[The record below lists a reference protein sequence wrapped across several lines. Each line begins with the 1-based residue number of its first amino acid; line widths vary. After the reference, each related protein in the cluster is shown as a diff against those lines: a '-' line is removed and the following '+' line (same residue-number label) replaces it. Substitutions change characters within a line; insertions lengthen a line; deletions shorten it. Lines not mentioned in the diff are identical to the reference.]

1 MSRKNKTYTEE
12 FKKTLV
18 DLLTNGKSIA
28 EVSRE
33 YGVATS
39 NLVGWKKLYTK
50 LSPESDE
57 TVTLAEYKK
66 MKKEMES
73 IKEECEIEKEDKKYF
88 ELNYTY
94 DIDNPEV
101 AYNVHLEY
109 AIRSYVDIVIPK
121 SDNKNP
127 LECLRER

>member
-39 NLVGWKKLYTK
+39 NLVGWTKLYTK

-73 IKEECEIEKEDKKYF
+73 IKEECEILKKALTIF
-88 ELNYTY
+88 
-94 DIDNPEV
+94 
-101 AYNVHLEY
+101 A
-109 AIRSYVDIVIPK
+109 
-121 SDNKNP
+121 KN
-127 LECLRER
+127 

>member
-28 EVSRE
+28 EVSHE

-50 LSPESDE
+50 LTKES
-57 TVTLAEYKK
+57 L
-66 MKKEMES
+66 
-73 IKEECEIEKEDKKYF
+73 
-88 ELNYTY
+88 
-94 DIDNPEV
+94 
-101 AYNVHLEY
+101 
-109 AIRSYVDIVIPK
+109 DIVVK
-121 SDNKNP
+121 GK
-127 LECLRER
+127 

>member
-39 NLVGWKKLYTK
+39 NLAGWKKLYTK
-50 LSPESDE
+50 IPSETGESFS
-57 TVTLAEYKK
+57 LAEYKK
-66 MKKEMES
+66 LKKEMES
-73 IKEECEIEKEDKKYF
+73 IKEECEILKKALTIF
-88 ELNYTY
+88 
-94 DIDNPEV
+94 
-101 AYNVHLEY
+101 A
-109 AIRSYVDIVIPK
+109 
-121 SDNKNP
+121 KN
-127 LECLRER
+127 

>member
-39 NLVGWKKLYTK
+39 NLVGWKNYIQNFL
-50 LSPESDE
+50 LNQ
-57 TVTLAEYKK
+57 
-66 MKKEMES
+66 MKQLLLQNTRK
-73 IKEECEIEKEDKKYF
+73 
-88 ELNYTY
+88 
-94 DIDNPEV
+94 
-101 AYNVHLEY
+101 
-109 AIRSYVDIVIPK
+109 
-121 SDNKNP
+121 
-127 LECLRER
+127 